1 MIDISLYFILGF
13 LIVVRAA
20 VQGIMK
26 VRFVL
31 AAGTAE
37 LISRTLMCTF
47 LPGIVNGAPTGAT
60 ASSAAYIALCF
71 GDPVAWV
78 LASAALLIPLFGNIM
93 REKP

>member
-1 MIDISLYFILGF
+1 
-13 LIVVRAA
+13 
-20 VQGIMK
+20 
-26 VRFVL
+26 
-31 AAGTAE
+31 
-37 LISRTLMCTF
+37 MCTF